1 MKIVVLGGSGFLGS
15 HVADELS
22 KKRHQVTIF
31 DKKKSKWIR
40 SDQKM
45 FIGNILNP
53 NDLEN
58 VIKNTDVVFHFAAL
72 ADLDQALK
80 NPINTVKVNIL
91 GTVQVLELCRKHNVK
106 RFIHAS
112 TIYVNSTDGGFYRS
126 SKKAAEDY
134 VEEYKKIHDL
144 NYTIVRFGSLYGQR
158 SDDTNGVRII
168 VKNAIVNGQIS
179 YTGSRKTVRSYIHI
193 LDAAKACVDTL
204 KKKYENKHV
213 IITGKKQ
220 IKMTMFLKNLSKML
234 KISKK
239 IKFQNKKIVGH
250 YDITPFTYKFKRGQI
265 FKHKSNLD
273 IYDGILQLINEI
285 RNEKNYKNIN

>member
-1 MKIVVLGGSGFLGS
+1 MKVTVLGGSGFLGS

-22 KKRHQVTIF
+22 KRGHKVIIF

-126 SKKAAEDY
+126 SKRAAEDY

-144 NYTIVRFGSLYGQR
+144 NYTILRFGSLYGQR

-239 IKFQNKKIVGH
+239 IKFQNRKVVGH
-250 YDITPFTYKFKRGQI
+250 YDITPFTYQFKKGQI
-265 FKHKSNLD
+265 FKHKSNID
-273 IYDGILQLINEI
+273 VHDGILQLINEI
-285 RNEKNYKNIN
+285 KNERNLR

>member
-1 MKIVVLGGSGFLGS
+1 MKVTVLGGSGFLGS

-22 KKRHQVTIF
+22 KRGHKVIIF

-72 ADLDQALK
+72 ADLNQALK

-91 GTVQVLELCRKHNVK
+91 GTVQVLELCHKHNVK

-239 IKFQNKKIVGH
+239 IKFIS
-250 YDITPFTYKFKRGQI
+250 Y
-265 FKHKSNLD
+265 
-273 IYDGILQLINEI
+273 
-285 RNEKNYKNIN
+285 

>member
-1 MKIVVLGGSGFLGS
+1 MKVTVLGGSGFLGS

-22 KKRHQVTIF
+22 KRGHKVIIF

-91 GTVQVLELCRKHNVK
+91 GTVQVLELCRKHNIK

-112 TIYVNSTDGGFYRS
+112 TIYVNSSEGGFYRS

-134 VEEYKKIHDL
+134 VREYKKNYSL
-144 NYTIVRFGSLYGQR
+144 SYTIIRFGSLYGR
-158 SDDTNGVRII
+158 RADDTNGVRKII
-168 VKNAIVNGQIS
+168 KRAIAKGKLTYVGNRKSVREYINIS
-179 YTGSRKTVRSYIHI
+179 
-193 LDAAKACVDTL
+193 DAAKACCEIL
-204 KKKYENKHV
+204 KNKYKNKH
-213 IITGKKQ
+213 IILTGTRK
-220 IKMTMFLKNLSKML
+220 IKVFDFLNRLSKILNISQKIEFRNL
-234 KISKK
+234 KFTGRYIA
-239 IKFQNKKIVGH
+239 IP
-250 YDITPFTYKFKRGQI
+250 YTYKPEKGVKFAFKSA
-265 FKHKSNLD
+265 SNFYEKLP
-273 IYDGILQLINEI
+273 QLVNEI
-285 RNEKNYKNIN
+285 KRN

>member
-1 MKIVVLGGSGFLGS
+1 MKITVTGGSGFLGS

-22 KKRHQVTIF
+22 KRGHKVIIF

-239 IKFQNKKIVGH
+239 VKFQNRKVVGH
-250 YDITPFTYKFKRGQI
+250 YDITPFTYQFKKGQI
-265 FKHKSNLD
+265 FKHKSNID
-273 IYDGILQLINEI
+273 IHDGILQLINEI
-285 RNEKNYKNIN
+285 KNERNLR

>member
-72 ADLDQALK
+72 ADLNQALK

-239 IKFQNKKIVGH
+239 IKFQNRKVIGH
-250 YDITPFTYKFKRGQI
+250 YDITPFTYQFKKGQI
-265 FKHKSNLD
+265 FKHKSNID
-273 IYDGILQLINEI
+273 IHDGILQLINEI
-285 RNEKNYKNIN
+285 KNERNLR

>member
-1 MKIVVLGGSGFLGS
+1 MKITVTGGSGFLGS

-22 KKRHQVTIF
+22 KRGHKVIIF

-106 RFIHAS
+106 RLIHAS

-134 VEEYKKIHDL
+134 VEEYYNIHGL
-144 NYTIVRFGSLYGQR
+144 NFTILRYGSIYGVR
-158 SDDTNGVRII
+158 SDYSNGITKIIQRAVQTGKISYFGTKKTLRNYVHVLDVAKASVDILHEKYKNKHII
-168 VKNAIVNGQIS
+168 VSGQ
-179 YTGSRKTVRSYIHI
+179 K
-193 LDAAKACVDTL
+193 TL
-204 KKKYENKHV
+204 KVYD
-213 IITGKKQ
+213 
-220 IKMTMFLKNLSKML
+220 FLKILANIL
-234 KISKK
+234 KISNDIEFLNQKYT
-239 IKFQNKKIVGH
+239 GH
-250 YDITPFTYKFKRGQI
+250 YETTPFTLKP
-265 FKHKSNLD
+265 KHGDKLILD
-273 IYDGILQLINEI
+273 KYVDYNKGLTALVREI
-285 RNEKNYKNIN
+285 KKNNNEKNN

>member
-1 MKIVVLGGSGFLGS
+1 MKVTVLGGSGFLGS

-22 KKRHQVTIF
+22 KRGHKVIIF

-91 GTVQVLELCRKHNVK
+91 GTVQALELCRKHNIK

-112 TIYVNSTDGGFYRS
+112 TIYVNSSEGGFYRS

-134 VEEYKKIHDL
+134 VREYKKNYNL
-144 NYTIVRFGSLYGQR
+144 SYTIIRFGSLYGR
-158 SDDTNGVRII
+158 RADDTNGVRKII
-168 VKNAIVNGQIS
+168 KRAIAKGKLTYVGNRKSVREYINIS
-179 YTGSRKTVRSYIHI
+179 
-193 LDAAKACVDTL
+193 DAAKACCEIL
-204 KKKYENKHV
+204 KNKYKNKH
-213 IITGKKQ
+213 IILTG
-220 IKMTMFLKNLSKML
+220 T
-234 KISKK
+234 KK
-239 IKFQNKKIVGH
+239 IKVFDFLNRLSKILNISQKIEFRNLKFTGR
-250 YDITPFTYKFKRGQI
+250 YIAIPYTYKPEKGVKFVFKSA
-265 FKHKSNLD
+265 SNFYEKLP
-273 IYDGILQLINEI
+273 QLVNEI
-285 RNEKNYKNIN
+285 KRN

>member
-1 MKIVVLGGSGFLGS
+1 MKIAVTGGSGFLGS

-22 KKRHQVTIF
+22 KRGHKVIIF

-204 KKKYENKHV
+204 KKKYENEHV

-220 IKMTMFLKNLSKML
+220 IKMMMFLKNLSKML

-239 IKFQNKKIVGH
+239 IKFQNRKVVGH
-250 YDITPFTYKFKRGQI
+250 YDITPFTYQFKKGQI
-265 FKHKSNLD
+265 FKHKSNID
-273 IYDGILQLINEI
+273 IHDGILQLINEI
-285 RNEKNYKNIN
+285 KNERNLK

>member
-1 MKIVVLGGSGFLGS
+1 MKVTVLGGSGFLGS

-22 KKRHQVTIF
+22 KRGHKVIIF

-91 GTVQVLELCRKHNVK
+91 GTVQVLELCCKHNVK

-158 SDDTNGVRII
+158 SDDTNGVRLI

-239 IKFQNKKIVGH
+239 IKFQNRKVIGH
-250 YDITPFTYKFKRGQI
+250 YDITPFTYQFKKGQI
-265 FKHKSNLD
+265 FKHKSNID
-273 IYDGILQLINEI
+273 IHDGILQLINEI
-285 RNEKNYKNIN
+285 KNERNLR

>member
-1 MKIVVLGGSGFLGS
+1 MKVTVLGGSGFLGS

-22 KKRHQVTIF
+22 KRGHKVIIF

-72 ADLDQALK
+72 ADLNQALK

-234 KISKK
+234 KITKK
-239 IKFQNKKIVGH
+239 IKFQNRKVVGH
-250 YDITPFTYKFKRGQI
+250 YDITPFTYKFKKGQI
-265 FKHKSNLD
+265 FKHKSNID
-273 IYDGILQLINEI
+273 IHDGILQLINEI
-285 RNEKNYKNIN
+285 KNERNLR

>member
-1 MKIVVLGGSGFLGS
+1 MKILVTGGSGFLGS

-22 KKRHQVTIF
+22 KRGHKVIIF

-239 IKFQNKKIVGH
+239 IKFQNRKVVGH
-250 YDITPFTYKFKRGQI
+250 YDITPFTYQFKKGQI
-265 FKHKSNLD
+265 FKHKSNID
-273 IYDGILQLINEI
+273 MHDGILQLINEI
-285 RNEKNYKNIN
+285 KNERNLR

>member
-1 MKIVVLGGSGFLGS
+1 MRITVLGGSGFIGS

-22 KKRHQVTIF
+22 KKGHKVTIF

-72 ADLDQALK
+72 ADIDQAIK

-112 TIYVNSTDGGFYRS
+112 TIYVNSVDGGFYRS

-134 VEEYKKIHDL
+134 VEEYKKIHSNIAEKIL
-144 NYTIVRFGSLYGQR
+144 STEEVRWTTIPM
-158 SDDTNGVRII
+158 
-168 VKNAIVNGQIS
+168 A
-179 YTGSRKTVRSYIHI
+179 
-193 LDAAKACVDTL
+193 
-204 KKKYENKHV
+204 EN
-213 IITGKKQ
+213 
-220 IKMTMFLKNLSKML
+220 
-234 KISKK
+234 
-239 IKFQNKKIVGH
+239 
-250 YDITPFTYKFKRGQI
+250 
-265 FKHKSNLD
+265 
-273 IYDGILQLINEI
+273 LIDNI
-285 RNEKNYKNIN
+285 RNEKDISDEKLNYMNKVDEYIQQIRVFYEKAS

>member
-1 MKIVVLGGSGFLGS
+1 MKVTVLGGSGFLGS

-22 KKRHQVTIF
+22 KRGHKVIIF

-134 VEEYKKIHDL
+134 VEEYNEAIKNSTYL
-144 NYTIVRFGSLYGQR
+144 AAFQNSTISQIQNEYINKYKLLTYFQS
-158 SDDTNGVRII
+158 TNSNNNSFLIII
-168 VKNAIVNGQIS
+168 VS
-179 YTGSRKTVRSYIHI
+179 HPFRYI
-193 LDAAKACVDTL
+193 
-204 KKKYENKHV
+204 
-213 IITGKKQ
+213 
-220 IKMTMFLKNLSKML
+220 F
-234 KISKK
+234 
-239 IKFQNKKIVGH
+239 
-250 YDITPFTYKFKRGQI
+250 
-265 FKHKSNLD
+265 
-273 IYDGILQLINEI
+273 
-285 RNEKNYKNIN
+285 

>member
-1 MKIVVLGGSGFLGS
+1 MKVTVLGGSGFLGS

-22 KKRHQVTIF
+22 KRGHKVIIF

-239 IKFQNKKIVGH
+239 IKFQNRKVIGH
-250 YDITPFTYKFKRGQI
+250 YDITPFTYQFKKGQI
-265 FKHKSNLD
+265 FKHKSNID
-273 IYDGILQLINEI
+273 IHDGILQLINEI
-285 RNEKNYKNIN
+285 KNERNLR

>member
-1 MKIVVLGGSGFLGS
+1 MKVTVLGGSGFLGS

-22 KKRHQVTIF
+22 KRGHKVIIF

-134 VEEYKKIHDL
+134 VE
-144 NYTIVRFGSLYGQR
+144 
-158 SDDTNGVRII
+158 
-168 VKNAIVNGQIS
+168 
-179 YTGSRKTVRSYIHI
+179 
-193 LDAAKACVDTL
+193 
-204 KKKYENKHV
+204 
-213 IITGKKQ
+213 
-220 IKMTMFLKNLSKML
+220 
-234 KISKK
+234 
-239 IKFQNKKIVGH
+239 
-250 YDITPFTYKFKRGQI
+250 
-265 FKHKSNLD
+265 
-273 IYDGILQLINEI
+273 
-285 RNEKNYKNIN
+285 